1 MAVATSQCFLSLTVA
16 TGDRFED
23 MLFRVARKTP
33 LAALILLPFAA
44 HAVLTHAEFV
54 PIGAQTCVVTVTAL
68 SHGALYGGLGLLFGL
83 SLRPGR
89 QALVSRLALCVEP
102 CPTAGLISYTRGV
115 TWLWF
120 GFCAA
125 QLFLSGCLLAAA
137 PLPVWSMFVNVL
149 DLPLAALTF
158 IAEYRVRCWRFRDMP
173 TASLVDTVCA
183 FARRDALLAAPARFG
198 EAR

>member
-1 MAVATSQCFLSLTVA
+1 MLT
-16 TGDRFED
+16 D
-23 MLFRVARKTP
+23 VARKMP
-33 LAALILLPFAA
+33 LAALILLPVAV
-44 HAVLTHAEFV
+44 HGVLTHRGFA
-54 PIGAQTCVVTVTAL
+54 PIGVQAWVVTVTAL
-68 SHGALYGGLGLLFGL
+68 SHGTLYGGLCLLFGL

-102 CPTAGLISYTRGV
+102 CPTPGLISYTRGV

-125 QLFLSGCLLAAA
+125 QLIVSGCLLAAA

-158 IAEYRVRCWRFRDMP
+158 IAEYRVRRWRFRHMP
-173 TASLVDTVCA
+173 TASLIDTVRA
-183 FARRDALLAAPARFG
+183 FARRDALLAAPPG
-198 EAR
+198 LSEAR